1 MVLKIVPMPPP
12 SAVPRTESVEIVP
25 GQRTVEIEVPQWNA
39 ERRGFPTPFLTGQI
53 LGISKSGRAV
63 LFKGHVR
70 NGEDRYPINPS
81 WISTQQMKVDGLE
94 VYVDPARKGEIL
106 ERLDADYPAE
116 ILLREER
123 IRGKDIQ
130 FITVKVDK
138 KYEVFMR
145 DLLHKHSGSRWNHAI
160 KAWQYPYNVD
170 AAQDVLN
177 IVRDASYVNPI
188 ILELVERVKASKV
201 ADDHRNDPDPD
212 DIPITADHTTPWRHQ
227 KQAYWFAKSL
237 PGCMIAM
244 DMGVGKSR
252 VAIDLIVNEECQTIL
267 VICPKS
273 VLNVWPDQ
281 VEKWA
286 SDRDILV
293 TVLNEGTAVEKRQ
306 DAETAL
312 MYARYKKVPCMLVIT
327 YESSFRD
334 PFASWSLKQKWDCV
348 ILDESHRIKSPKG
361 VSATYCGKLGK
372 AAKRRVCLT
381 GTPMPHTPLD
391 IWSQYR
397 FLDPTVFGPSFTAFK
412 NTYAVINKMYQW
424 EEITGWKDKDRLT
437 ELVYSIAFRVKK
449 EDVLDL
455 PPFQDIDRSCDLEP
469 QAQKIYNAMEAMFYA
484 GVEDGSITAANA
496 LVRLLRLQQIT
507 GGSVNNDLGQ
517 SVQVSTSKETLLA
530 DVLEDLEIKEPVV
543 VFCRFR
549 HDMAVV
555 RRVAEK
561 QGRTVAELSGSH
573 NDLREWQ
580 DGKYDVIVVQIRSGG
595 SGVDLT
601 RASMAIYYS
610 LSYSLG
616 DYDQSR
622 ARVHRPGQT
631 KSTTYIH
638 LVANDTIDKIVYRA
652 LSDRKDVVDSI
663 LERIRQHV

>member
-1 MVLKIVPMPPP
+1 
-12 SAVPRTESVEIVP
+12 
-25 GQRTVEIEVPQWNA
+25 
-39 ERRGFPTPFLTGQI
+39 
-53 LGISKSGRAV
+53 
-63 LFKGHVR
+63 
-70 NGEDRYPINPS
+70 
-81 WISTQQMKVDGLE
+81 
-94 VYVDPARKGEIL
+94 
-106 ERLDADYPAE
+106 
-116 ILLREER
+116 
-123 IRGKDIQ
+123 
-130 FITVKVDK
+130 
-138 KYEVFMR
+138 
-145 DLLHKHSGSRWNHAI
+145 
-160 KAWQYPYNVD
+160 
-170 AAQDVLN
+170 
-177 IVRDASYVNPI
+177 
-188 ILELVERVKASKV
+188 
-201 ADDHRNDPDPD
+201 
-212 DIPITADHTTPWRHQ
+212 
-227 KQAYWFAKSL
+227 
-237 PGCMIAM
+237 
-244 DMGVGKSR
+244 
-252 VAIDLIVNEECQTIL
+252 
-267 VICPKS
+267 
-273 VLNVWPDQ
+273 
-281 VEKWA
+281 
-286 SDRDILV
+286 
-293 TVLNEGTAVEKRQ
+293 
-306 DAETAL
+306 
-312 MYARYKKVPCMLVIT
+312 
-327 YESSFRD
+327 
-334 PFASWSLKQKWDCV
+334 
-348 ILDESHRIKSPKG
+348 
-361 VSATYCGKLGK
+361 
-372 AAKRRVCLT
+372 
-381 GTPMPHTPLD
+381 
-391 IWSQYR
+391 
-397 FLDPTVFGPSFTAFK
+397 
-412 NTYAVINKMYQW
+412 
-424 EEITGWKDKDRLT
+424 
-437 ELVYSIAFRVKK
+437 
-449 EDVLDL
+449 
-455 PPFQDIDRSCDLEP
+455 
-469 QAQKIYNAMEAMFYA
+469 MEAMFYA